1 MFDRALNMILHS
13 FSSIETAGTENW
25 QKFNEWEFDIALLA
39 VKSFQEMISS

>member
-25 QKFNEWEFDIALLA
+25 QKFNEIIPGNDKFMMDF
-39 VKSFQEMISS
+39 S